1 MAGMRIALTAL
12 ALVAAVPA
20 KAESVDRWRLYIA
33 EAAARFGVPAQWI
46 ERVMRAESGG
56 RTMLNGRPITS
67 RAGAMGLMQIMPR
80 TWADMR
86 ARRGLGNDP
95 HAPSDNILAGTY
107 FLRLMYDCVG
117 HPVRFGAYNAGLSRS
132 ASLVR
137 QGRAL
142 PATTRAVCWHR
153 AGDR

>member
-56 RTMLNGRPITS
+56 RTMLNGRPIT
-67 RAGAMGLMQIMPR
+67 RRGGAMGLMKLMPR
-80 TWADMR
+80 TWADKR
-86 ARRGLGNDP
+86 ARLGQGDDP
-95 HAPSDNILAGTY
+95 PDPPHTKLARNPYLTRLTY
-107 FLRLMYDCVG
+107 RLAYTGPVG
-117 HPVRFGAYNAGLSRS
+117 V
-132 ASLVR
+132 
-137 QGRAL
+137 Q
-142 PATTRAVCWHR
+142 
-153 AGDR
+153 

>member
-1 MAGMRIALTAL
+1 MRIALTAL

-56 RTMLNGRPITS
+56 RTMLNGRPVTR

-80 TWADMR
+80 TWGDMC
-86 ARRGLGNDP
+86 ARLGLGKDP
-95 HAPSDNILAGTY
+95 QSPRDQIFAGTY
-107 FLRLMYDCVG
+107 NLRMMCDC
-117 HPVRFGAYNAGLSRS
+117 FGYSWLFR
-132 ASLVR
+132 
-137 QGRAL
+137 
-142 PATTRAVCWHR
+142 
-153 AGDR
+153 

>member
-56 RTMLNGRPITS
+56 RKMLNGRTTTS
-67 RAGAMGLMQIMPR
+67 RAGAMGFRQVTPR
-80 TWADMR
+80 KWADKR
-86 ARRGLGNDP
+86 PRLGP
-95 HAPSDNILAGTY
+95 GHGRHAP
-107 FLRLMYDCVG
+107 
-117 HPVRFGAYNAGLSRS
+117 GA
-132 ASLVR
+132 
-137 QGRAL
+137 
-142 PATTRAVCWHR
+142 HK
-153 AGDR
+153 

>member
-86 ARRGLGNDP
+86 ARLGLGNDP
-95 HAPSDNILAGTY
+95 HAPRDNILAGTRSEEHTSE
-107 FLRLMYDCVG
+107 LPSLMRISYAGFCLKKKNNKEKRYD
-117 HPVRFGAYNAGLSRS
+117 
-132 ASLVR
+132 
-137 QGRAL
+137 
-142 PATTRAVCWHR
+142 
-153 AGDR
+153 

>member
-1 MAGMRIALTAL
+1 MRIALTAL

-67 RAGAMGLMQIMPR
+67 HAGAMGLMQIMPR

-86 ARRGLGNDP
+86 PRPGLGNDP
-95 HAPSDNILAGTY
+95 QAPRDKHLVGNYYIRPMFSCLGYPRILGALNCGTAGQT
-107 FLRLMYDCVG
+107 V
-117 HPVRFGAYNAGLSRS
+117 
-132 ASLVR
+132 
-137 QGRAL
+137 
-142 PATTRAVCWHR
+142 
-153 AGDR
+153 